1 MTQYKPKSA
10 AHRERIRQ
18 SKLGLKMGPMTDE
31 QRAKI
36 SASLTGRTV
45 SEETKAKMRS
55 AKKGRTLSAD
65 HKAALKRAWDRR
77 KKVDGHDH
85 QPLPSSKTEI
95 DHVSPQGDCTR
106 GSN

>member
-18 SKLGLKMGPMTDE
+18 SKMGLKMGPMTDE
-31 QRAKI
+31 HRAKI

-77 KKVDGHDH
+77 RA
-85 QPLPSSKTEI
+85 SSTTEV